1 MKLSYIFFKDTID
14 KPLARLIKKKE
25 RRLKI
30 RNVGREWYELLY
42 TNELDNLEEMDKCL
56 ETYNLPRLS
65 QEERHLEQT
74 DY

>member
-65 QEERHLEQT
+65 QEERQLEQT

>member
-65 QEERHLEQT
+65 QEERKLEQT